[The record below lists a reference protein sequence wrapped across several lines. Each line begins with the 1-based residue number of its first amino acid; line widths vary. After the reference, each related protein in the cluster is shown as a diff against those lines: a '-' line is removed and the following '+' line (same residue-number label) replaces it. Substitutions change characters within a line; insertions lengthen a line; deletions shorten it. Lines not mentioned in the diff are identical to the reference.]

1 MVTAAQKS
9 FNVEGALQ
17 NPCCKVKRF
26 PTRAKWYSEPLLVLS
41 DNQLHLV
48 SSWLGSLYLPLSYSL
63 ARASSEYSVSRGHVT
78 CMGQQCDYQAV
89 FNVERVSLVDG

>member
-1 MVTAAQKS
+1 MLKVFYRIHAVRSKGFQPGQSGTLSLS
-9 FNVEGALQ
+9 F
-17 NPCCKVKRF
+17 
-26 PTRAKWYSEPLLVLS
+26 VLS